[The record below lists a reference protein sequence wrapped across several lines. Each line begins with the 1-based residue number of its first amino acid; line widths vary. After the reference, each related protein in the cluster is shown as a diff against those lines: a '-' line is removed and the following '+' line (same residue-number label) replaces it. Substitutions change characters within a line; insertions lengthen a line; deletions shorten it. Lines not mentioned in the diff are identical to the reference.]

1 MLDSARGARWTATRR
16 PGGLLTDVTGGPRSL
31 IADQVRDQLLLL
43 FPVLPAEG
51 VHPGAA
57 WSDSATGVARVSA
70 FEATETALSAT
81 QAESMVTSSGAL
93 PLLIVRNRTATGQGT
108 QFGQPMTLRATGSDT
123 LSYQIAPDGRVLA
136 VDGVRLTDLVVD
148 LPSIGQSVP
157 ARERSTL
164 RMLLVR

>member
-1 MLDSARGARWTATRR
+1 
-16 PGGLLTDVTGGPRSL
+16 
-31 IADQVRDQLLLL
+31 
-43 FPVLPAEG
+43 
-51 VHPGAA
+51 
-57 WSDSATGVARVSA
+57 
-70 FEATETALSAT
+70 
-81 QAESMVTSSGAL
+81 
-93 PLLIVRNRTATGQGT
+93 
-108 QFGQPMTLRATGSDT
+108 MTLRATGSDT